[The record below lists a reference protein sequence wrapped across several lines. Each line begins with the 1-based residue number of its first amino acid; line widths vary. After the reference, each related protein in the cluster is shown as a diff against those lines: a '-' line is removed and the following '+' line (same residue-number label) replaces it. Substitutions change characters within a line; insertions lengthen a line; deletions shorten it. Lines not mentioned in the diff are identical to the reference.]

1 MRNRRLLAACVLLL
15 GMDARPSYAQT
26 INWVY
31 MPPDAHRVGECYGN
45 CGAGCGGFPN
55 PCASGGDYW
64 QNLVPAGVAVPDIVA
79 GEPHCNGGFGW
90 ITWWQRYTAKARY
103 IYHGYASDGCRLHDS
118 ICRASG
124 SFIVCFASVVVPG
137 SAYCSGASPAIWWYD
152 YTAIGWG
159 AQPVDYTFRGPDEC
173 SIGVDY

>member
-1 MRNRRLLAACVLLL
+1 MRNRQLLAACVIVL
-15 GMDARPSYAQT
+15 GMDATWSDAQT

-31 MPPDAHRVGECYGN
+31 IPPDGQRVGECYGN

-55 PCASGGDYW
+55 PCAPGGDHW
-64 QNLVPAGVAVPDIVA
+64 QNLVPTSLPVPDIVA

-90 ITWWQRYTAKARY
+90 ISWWQRYTAKGRY

-118 ICRASG
+118 ICRSSG
-124 SFIVCFASVVVPG
+124 SFLVCFASIIVPG

-159 AQPVDYTFRGPDEC
+159 AQPIDYTFRDPAEC
-173 SIGVDY
+173 PFGVDY